1 MGVRCWEERAR
12 RNLMQIRRTREA
24 DIARRRVSMVDQ
36 IKLYND
42 NQLSTFLAGKSAAR
56 LAQQR
61 AALRQRRWGGR

>member
-1 MGVRCWEERAR
+1 
-12 RNLMQIRRTREA
+12 
-24 DIARRRVSMVDQ
+24 VDQ